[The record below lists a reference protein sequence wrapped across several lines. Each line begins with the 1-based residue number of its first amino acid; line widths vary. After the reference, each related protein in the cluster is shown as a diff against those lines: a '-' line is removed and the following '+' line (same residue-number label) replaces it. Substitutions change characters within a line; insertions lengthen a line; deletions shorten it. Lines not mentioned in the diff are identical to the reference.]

1 MIEPASQT
9 PADRMRLSD
18 ILAVTRILVD
28 VDGSFVKTK
37 GDTLRALAEMLAP
50 AVGTEAETVEHLL
63 FEREKLQ
70 STGIGD
76 RVAIPHCALDT
87 AEGQAA
93 ALVLCPR
100 GVEFEA
106 IDGEPVDIVF
116 GVVGPKRATGE
127 HLRTLARI
135 SRLLRDEQTRMRLLA
150 SPNAQAAYQLIESHE
165 AGAAH

>member
-1 MIEPASQT
+1 MIESASQT

-18 ILAVTRILVD
+18 ILTVNRILVD
-28 VDGSFVKTK
+28 VDGSVVKTK
-37 GDTLRALAEMLAP
+37 VDTLHHLATMLAP
-50 AVGTEAETVEHLL
+50 AVGTDAGTIEHLL
-63 FEREKLQ
+63 SEREKLQ

-76 RVAIPHCALDT
+76 RVAIPHCALEV

-93 ALVLCPR
+93 ALILCPR

-106 IDGEPVDIVF
+106 IDADPVDIVF

-150 SPNAQAAYQLIESHE
+150 SPNPQAAFQLIESHE
-165 AGAAH
+165 AASH

>member
-1 MIEPASQT
+1 MIEPAPQT

-18 ILAVTRILVD
+18 ILSVGRILVD

-37 GDTLRALAEMLAP
+37 ADVLHRLAEMLSP
-50 AVGTEAETVEHLL
+50 AVGTGVEAVEHLL
-63 FEREKLQ
+63 LEREKLQ

-76 RVAIPHCALDT
+76 RVAIPHCALET

-106 IDGEPVDIVF
+106 IDGDPVDIVF

-150 SPNAQAAYQLIESHE
+150 SPNAHSAYQLIESHE
-165 AGAAH
+165 AQAH